1 MAMAW
6 PWHGMAMAW
15 PWHGHGHGMAMAI
28 AKPRY
33 RGVFGHISICL
44 GQRLRRTAGNRGA
57 QWIRGAPDPET
68 PTYIKKIPKKLPIN
82 RPSGQ
87 YVIDKQFID

>member
-1 MAMAW
+1 
-6 PWHGMAMAW
+6 
-15 PWHGHGHGMAMAI
+15 
-28 AKPRY
+28 
-33 RGVFGHISICL
+33 L

-57 QWIRGAPDPET
+57 QWIRGVPDPET
-68 PTYIKKIPKKLPIN
+68 PTYIKKISQKLPIN